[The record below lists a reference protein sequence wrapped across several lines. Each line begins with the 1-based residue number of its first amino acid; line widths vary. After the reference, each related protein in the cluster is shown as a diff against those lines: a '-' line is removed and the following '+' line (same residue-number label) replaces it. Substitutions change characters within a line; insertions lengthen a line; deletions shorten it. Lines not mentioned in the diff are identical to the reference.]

1 MYMNM
6 YVCVCYI
13 YVHVC
18 LHLYLGIFWEIYDHI
33 CLLKK
38 IPFNNKYNTFCWAN
52 QYDID
57 PICEKVA
64 RDPQES
70 KMNLFRKR
78 IKIGRVPVHLH
89 YSFRLFLYIE

>member
-6 YVCVCYI
+6 FVCVFYI

-18 LHLYLGIFWEIYDHI
+18 FHLYLGIFWEIYGHMS
-33 CLLKK
+33 LKK

-64 RDPQES
+64 REPQES
-70 KMNLFRKR
+70 KMILFQKR

-89 YSFRLFLYIE
+89 CSFPLFL

>member
-1 MYMNM
+1 MFVYISTWVFFGKFMT
-6 YVCVCYI
+6 I
-13 YVHVC
+13 YV
-18 LHLYLGIFWEIYDHI
+18 F
-33 CLLKK
+33 LKK

-89 YSFRLFLYIE
+89 YSFPLFL